1 MIKFDLYRIG
11 ENDWVLA
18 ITDEDGKVLHKIL
31 YENMEVE
38 EITCLALSLAKGDIA
53 TVNVNYSR
61 SK

>member
-18 ITDEDGKVLHKIL
+18 ITDEDGKALHKIL
-31 YENMEVE
+31 YENIEVE
-38 EITCLALSLAKGDIA
+38 EITNLALSLAKGDIA

>member
-1 MIKFDLYRIG
+1 MIKFDLYKIS

-18 ITDEDGKVLHKIL
+18 ITDEDGKALHKIL
-31 YENMEVE
+31 YENIKVE
-38 EITCLALSLAKGDIA
+38 EITNLALSLAKGDIA

>member
-1 MIKFDLYRIG
+1 MIKFDLYKIS

-18 ITDEDGKVLHKIL
+18 ITDEDGKALHKIL
-31 YENMEVE
+31 YENIEVE
-38 EITCLALSLAKGDIA
+38 EITSLALSLAKGDIA